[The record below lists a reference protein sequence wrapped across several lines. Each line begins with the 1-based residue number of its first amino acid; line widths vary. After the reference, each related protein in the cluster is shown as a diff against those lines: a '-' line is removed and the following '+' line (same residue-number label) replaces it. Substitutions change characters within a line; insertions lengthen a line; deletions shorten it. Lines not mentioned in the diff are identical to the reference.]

1 MSAKYLSS
9 YSILPQ
15 MKINFFIIKSKSETS
30 NIYVRFSDS
39 KRTDQK
45 AKIDIFVKYN
55 NWSKTKQQVKN
66 SVDSPEKDKIN
77 STLRRIENYLFEQY
91 NIDTIDQKHIGTTW
105 LKDQIKNFF
114 GRADKTELHKVYYVD
129 WVQKFID
136 ECPTRLYRG
145 EPVKKRTIQHYV
157 TTKYKLD
164 NYEKHFNTKLRFQ
177 DIGLEF
183 YRNFL
188 FYCQTIEKINNNT
201 ISGYVTNIKKWCK
214 IIDIEGLPINQQYRH
229 SEFSTLSNKT
239 KDVYLNEEEIN
250 TVFKH
255 DFSHSKK
262 LENVRDNFI
271 IGLRTGLRIS
281 DFMQLKKI
289 NIIDGN
295 IEIETAKTS
304 YPVIIPLH
312 QQIKEILLKRGG
324 NLPNQISDAKFNEY
338 VKEVCKE
345 AGFIQTVEGAKMINK
360 KDEKDFFPNIEIIS
374 KNKNRKEFGMYPKHE
389 LITSH
394 TCRRSFAS
402 NLYGNLPN
410 MTIMAITGHKTES
423 QFLKYIK
430 ITPKENAEK
439 LKDHWSKENND

>member
-1 MSAKYLSS
+1 
-9 YSILPQ
+9 
-15 MKINFFIIKSKSETS
+15 MKVNFFIVKSKSETS
-30 NIYVRFSDS
+30 NIYVRFTDS
-39 KRTDQK
+39 KRNDQK
-45 AKIDIFVKYN
+45 AKTDIFVKFT
-55 NWSKTKQQVKN
+55 NWSKVKQQVKN
-66 SVDSPEKDKIN
+66 NTDTPERDKIN
-77 STLRRIENYLFEQY
+77 TTLRNIENYLLERH
-91 NIDTIDQKHIGTTW
+91 NTDTIEQKFISSTW
-105 LKDQIKNFF
+105 LKEQIKNFF
-114 GRADKTELHKVYYVD
+114 GRADKKELHTIYFVD
-129 WVQKFID
+129 WIQKFID
-136 ECPTRLYRG
+136 ESPIRLYQG
-145 EPVKKRTIQHYV
+145 EPVKKRTIQHYT

-188 FYCQTIEKINNNT
+188 FYCQNIEKINNNT
-201 ISGYVTNIKKWCK
+201 IGGYVTNIKKWCK

-229 SEFSTLSNKT
+229 SEFSTISNKT
-239 KDVYLNEEEIN
+239 KDVYLNEDEIN
-250 TVFKH
+250 TVFNH
-255 DFSHSKK
+255 DFSHSER
-262 LENVRDNFI
+262 LDNVRDNFI

-281 DFMQLKKI
+281 DFMQLKRI

-304 YPVIIPLH
+304 YPVVIPLH
-312 QQIKEILLKRGG
+312 QQIKDILLKRNG

-345 AGFIQTVEGAKMINK
+345 AGFTQMVEGAKMINK
-360 KDEKDFFPNIEIIS
+360 KDDKEFFPNIAIIS
-374 KNKNRKEFGMYPKHE
+374 KNKNRKELGTYPKHE

-394 TCRRSFAS
+394 SCRRSFAS
-402 NLYGNLPN
+402 NLYGKLPN

-439 LKDHWSKENND
+439 LKNHWNKENSNL

>member
-1 MSAKYLSS
+1 
-9 YSILPQ
+9 
-15 MKINFFIIKSKSETS
+15 MKVNFFIIKSKSENS
-30 NIYVRFSDS
+30 NIYVRFTDS
-39 KRTDQK
+39 KRNDQK
-45 AKIDIFVKYN
+45 AKTDIFVKFN

-66 SVDSPEKDKIN
+66 NTDTPERDKIN
-77 STLRRIENYLFEQY
+77 ATLRKIENYILEQH
-91 NIDTIDQKHIGTTW
+91 NNDTIEQKYISSTW
-105 LKDQIKNFF
+105 LKEQIKNFF
-114 GRADKTELHKVYYVD
+114 GRADKKELHTIYFID
-129 WVQKFID
+129 WIQKFID
-136 ECPTRLYRG
+136 ESPIRLYQG
-145 EPVKKRTIQHYV
+145 EPVKKRTIQHYI

-164 NYEKHFNTKLRFQ
+164 NYEKYFNTKLRFQ

-188 FYCQTIEKINNNT
+188 FYCQNIEKINNNT
-201 ISGYVTNIKKWCK
+201 IGGYITNIKKWCK

-229 SEFSTLSNKT
+229 SEFSTISNKT
-239 KDVYLNEEEIN
+239 KDVYLTEDEIN
-250 TVFKH
+250 TVFNH
-255 DFSHSKK
+255 DFSHSER
-262 LENVRDNFI
+262 LDNVRDNFI

-289 NIIDGN
+289 DIIDGN
-295 IEIETAKTS
+295 IEIETSKTS
-304 YPVIIPLH
+304 YPVVIPLH
-312 QQIKEILLKRGG
+312 QQIKEILQKRNG

-345 AGFIQTVEGAKMINK
+345 AGFIEMVEGAKMINK
-360 KDEKDFFPNIEIIS
+360 KDDKDFFPNIAIIS
-374 KNKNRKEFGMYPKHE
+374 KNKNRKEFGKYPKHE

-402 NLYGNLPN
+402 NLYGELSN

-439 LKDHWSKENND
+439 LKNHWNKENK

>member
-1 MSAKYLSS
+1 
-9 YSILPQ
+9 
-15 MKINFFIIKSKSETS
+15 MKVNFFIIKSKSETS
-30 NIYVRFSDS
+30 NIYVRFNDS
-39 KRTDQK
+39 KRNDQK
-45 AKIDIFVKYN
+45 TKTDIFVKFS
-55 NWSKTKQQVKN
+55 NWSKIKQQVKN
-66 SVDSPEKDKIN
+66 NTDTPERDQIN
-77 STLRRIENYLFEQY
+77 ATLRNIENHLLEQH
-91 NIDTIDQKHIGTTW
+91 NIDTIEQKFISKVW
-105 LKDQIKNFF
+105 LKEQIKNFF
-114 GRADKTELHKVYYVD
+114 GRADKNELHKIYFID
-129 WVQKFID
+129 WIQKFID
-136 ECPTRLYRG
+136 ESPIRLYQG

-177 DIGLEF
+177 DIGLGF

-201 ISGYVTNIKKWCK
+201 IGGYITNIKKWCK

-229 SEFSTLSNKT
+229 SEFSTISNKT
-239 KDVYLNEEEIN
+239 KDVYLTEDEIN
-250 TVFKH
+250 TVFNH
-255 DFSHSKK
+255 DFSQSER
-262 LENVRDNFI
+262 LDNVRDNFI

-281 DFMQLKKI
+281 DFMQLKRI

-304 YPVIIPLH
+304 YPVVIPLH
-312 QQIKEILLKRGG
+312 QQIKDILLKRNG

-345 AGFIQTVEGAKMINK
+345 AGFTQMVEGAKMINK
-360 KDEKDFFPNIEIIS
+360 KDDKDFFPNIAIIS
-374 KNKNRKEFGMYPKHE
+374 KNKNRKEFGTYPKHE

-394 TCRRSFAS
+394 SCRRSFAS

-439 LKDHWSKENND
+439 LKKHWENENNS

>member
-1 MSAKYLSS
+1 
-9 YSILPQ
+9 
-15 MKINFFIIKSKSETS
+15 MKVNFFIIKSKSENS
-30 NIYVRFSDS
+30 NIYVRFTDS
-39 KRTDQK
+39 KRIDQK
-45 AKIDIFVKYN
+45 TKTDLFVKFD
-55 NWSKTKQQVKN
+55 NWSKIKQQVKN
-66 SVDSPEKDKIN
+66 NIDTPERDKIN
-77 STLRRIENYLFEQY
+77 STLRKIENYLVEQF
-91 NIDTIDQKHIGTTW
+91 NTDTIEQKYFSSTW
-105 LKDQIKNFF
+105 LNEQIKNFF
-114 GRADKTELHKVYYVD
+114 GRADKKELHTIYFID
-129 WVQKFID
+129 WIQKFIN
-136 ECPTRLYRG
+136 ESPMRLYQG
-145 EPVKKRTIQHYV
+145 VPVKKRTIQHYV

-188 FYCQTIEKINNNT
+188 FYCQNIEKINNNT
-201 ISGYVTNIKKWCK
+201 IGGYVTNLKKWCK

-229 SEFSTLSNKT
+229 SEFSTISNKT
-239 KDVYLNEEEIN
+239 KDVYITESEIN
-250 TVFKH
+250 TVFNH
-255 DFSHSKK
+255 DFSYSER

-304 YPVIIPLH
+304 YPVVIPLH
-312 QQIKEILLKRGG
+312 QQIKEILQKRNG

-345 AGFIQTVEGAKMINK
+345 AGFIEMVEGAKMINK
-360 KDEKDFFPNIEIIS
+360 KDDKDFFPNIAIIS
-374 KNKNRKEFGMYPKHE
+374 KNKNRKEFGTYPKHE

-430 ITPKENAEK
+430 ISPKENAQK
-439 LKDHWSKENND
+439 LKNHWDKENIE

>member
-1 MSAKYLSS
+1 
-9 YSILPQ
+9 
-15 MKINFFIIKSKSETS
+15 MKVNFFIVKSKSETS
-30 NIYVRFSDS
+30 NIYVRFTDS
-39 KRTDQK
+39 KRNDQK
-45 AKIDIFVKYN
+45 AKTDIFVKFT
-55 NWSKTKQQVKN
+55 NWSKVKQQVKN
-66 SVDSPEKDKIN
+66 NTDTPERDKIN
-77 STLRRIENYLFEQY
+77 TTLRNIENYLLERH
-91 NIDTIDQKHIGTTW
+91 NTDTIEQKFISSNW
-105 LKDQIKNFF
+105 LKEQIKNFF
-114 GRADKTELHKVYYVD
+114 GRADKKELHTIYFVD
-129 WVQKFID
+129 WIQKFID
-136 ECPTRLYRG
+136 ESPTRLYQG
-145 EPVKKRTIQHYV
+145 EPVKKRTIQHYI

-188 FYCQTIEKINNNT
+188 FYCQKIEKINNNT
-201 ISGYVTNIKKWCK
+201 IGGYVTNLKKWCK

-229 SEFSTLSNKT
+229 SEFSTISNKT
-239 KDVYLNEEEIN
+239 KDVYLTEDEIN
-250 TVFKH
+250 TVFNH
-255 DFSHSKK
+255 NFSHSER
-262 LENVRDNFI
+262 LDNVRDNFI

-304 YPVIIPLH
+304 HPVKIPLH
-312 QQIKEILLKRGG
+312 EQINEILLKRNG

-345 AGFIQTVEGAKMINK
+345 VGFTEMIEGAKMVNK
-360 KDEKDFFPNIEIIS
+360 KDVKDFFPKIEMIS
-374 KNKNRKEFGMYPKHE
+374 KNKNRKEFSIYPKHE

-402 NLYGNLPN
+402 NLYGKLPN
-410 MTIMAITGHKTES
+410 MTIMAITGHKTEA

-430 ITPKENAEK
+430 ITSSENAAK
-439 LKDHWSKENND
+439 LKDHWEKQNKNE

>member
-1 MSAKYLSS
+1 
-9 YSILPQ
+9 
-15 MKINFFIIKSKSETS
+15 MKVSFLITKSKSKNS
-30 NIYVRFSDS
+30 NIYVRFQDS
-39 KRTDQK
+39 NRIDQK
-45 AKIDIFVKYN
+45 TKTDLFVKYN

-66 SVDSPEKDKIN
+66 NIDTPERDKIN
-77 STLRRIENYLFEQY
+77 STLRKIENYLLEQF
-91 NIDTIDQKHIGTTW
+91 NSDTIDQKYINSNW
-105 LKDQIKNFF
+105 LKEQIKNLF
-114 GRADKTELHKVYYVD
+114 GRADKKELHTIYFID
-129 WVQKFID
+129 WIQKFID
-136 ECPTRLYRG
+136 DSPKRLYQG

-177 DIGLEF
+177 DVGLEF

-188 FYCQTIEKINNNT
+188 FYCQNVEKINNNT
-201 ISGYVTNIKKWCK
+201 IGGYVTNLKKWCK

-229 SEFSTLSNKT
+229 SEFSIIPNKT
-239 KDVYLNEEEIN
+239 KDVYLTETEIN
-250 TVFKH
+250 IVFNH
-255 DFSHSKK
+255 DFSHSER
-262 LENVRDNFI
+262 LDNVRDNFI

-304 YPVIIPLH
+304 YPVVIPLH
-312 QQIKEILLKRGG
+312 QQIKDILLKRNG

-345 AGFIQTVEGAKMINK
+345 VGFIEMVEGAKMINK
-360 KDEKDFFPNIEIIS
+360 KDDKDFFPNIAIIS
-374 KNKNRKEFGMYPKHE
+374 KNKNRKEFGTYPKHE

-394 TCRRSFAS
+394 SCRRSFAS
-402 NLYGNLPN
+402 NLYGNLHN
-410 MTIMAITGHKTES
+410 MTIMAITGHKTET

-439 LKDHWSKENND
+439 LKNHWNKENNL